1 MTTAQSGAA
10 GTPLRGIFP
19 VLPLALA
26 ADGGIDPASMER
38 QVAFCIEA
46 GAHGMVFPVLASEFQ
61 YLTDRERHL
70 LLEVVIG
77 AAAGALPVVA
87 GVAASSEAAAVEHAR
102 HAAGAGA
109 DAVVALPPY
118 LGAGSGEEIAAYY
131 RAIAAAARCP
141 VFIQHTFAG
150 MGVELINQ
158 LIDEVDEVQ
167 YVKEEMEPSA
177 HQISALLAGVSGNC
191 RGVFGGGYGR
201 WMLSELR
208 RGAAGFMPAT
218 EVTDLH
224 RRIWDAWQAGDEPEA
239 RRRFNL
245 LLPLI
250 NLTLLLGVR
259 VCKELLV
266 RRGVFA
272 TSALRIPGEPRLDAE
287 DRRELEQILVA
298 IEPELTLPL
307 VWRSAP

>member
-1 MTTAQSGAA
+1 MTTSESAA
-10 GTPLRGIFP
+10 AATPLRGIFP
-19 VLPLALA
+19 VLPLALM
-26 ADGGIDPASMER
+26 ADGGIDRASMER

-61 YLTDRERHL
+61 YLTDRERHRL
-70 LLEVVIG
+70 VEVVVG

-87 GVAASSEAAAVEHAR
+87 GVAASSTAGAVEHAR
-102 HAAGAGA
+102 HAAAAGA
-109 DAVVALPPY
+109 DAVIALPL

-131 RAIAAAARCP
+131 RAIAAAARRP
-141 VFIQHTFAG
+141 VIIQHTFAG

-191 RGVFGGGYGR
+191 RGVFGGAHGR

-208 RGAAGFMPAT
+208 RGATGFMPAT
-218 EVTDLH
+218 ELTDLH
-224 RRIWDAWQAGDEPEA
+224 RRIWDAWQAGDEAEA
-239 RRRFNL
+239 RRLFNL

-250 NLTLLLGVR
+250 NLILLLGVR
-259 VCKELLV
+259 LCKELLV

-272 TSALRIPGEPRLDAE
+272 TSALRIPGQPRLDAE
-287 DRRELEQILVA
+287 DRRELEQILAA
-298 IEPELTLPL
+298 IEPELPLPL
-307 VWRSAP
+307 AWRSAP